1 MAFGSSTPTNRLTP
15 STVKTPGPT
24 ALATPSASIAQKI
37 STPKSKYN
45 LRTRLFHNPIPKDE
59 DEVNKNLI

>member
-1 MAFGSSTPTNRLTP
+1 
-15 STVKTPGPT
+15 VKTPGPT